1 MPDSRLCLHG
11 APLQDPWLG
20 GLGASPDQ
28 LGIFMALI
36 SLSRFTFRDEGTD
49 RDISKYIKKEDAHM
63 VGNLKKKKVQWME
76 IDGYSPG
83 RLMLPSGGI

>member
-1 MPDSRLCLHG
+1 MPGSRLCLHG
-11 APLQDPWLG
+11 VPLQDPWLG

-49 RDISKYIKKEDAHM
+49 RDISKYIYKKEDTHL
-63 VGNLKKKKVQWME
+63 VGNLEKKKVQWME
-76 IDGYSPG
+76 SDGRP
-83 RLMLPSGGI
+83 MLPSGGI